1 MRGSLQLS
9 THLSCDLNV
18 PARIAPLPSLNSAVA
33 RTTQLIGHLSSS
45 ADPRKMALPETMKAI
60 AIDRTGDIDV
70 LEVKTLPVP
79 APTAGNVLVKASL

>member
-1 MRGSLQLS
+1 
-9 THLSCDLNV
+9 
-18 PARIAPLPSLNSAVA
+18 
-33 RTTQLIGHLSSS
+33 
-45 ADPRKMALPETMKAI
+45 MALPETMKAI